1 MKISEL
7 FLKEHETKPTAKYD
21 LYYCA
26 GAIGNIRG
34 TLNIHPNYIMFNPS
48 IENEENRAN
57 FTMEK
62 ILKFNA
68 IIEIEDIKE
77 VQPIDIPTMTEE
89 AEPQTAH
96 LVQLLLFKIGNKKI
110 EEKYKER
117 LKQLKVDH
125 KAIASIDFKM
135 LLDDGRAKETQAEI
149 VEKIN
154 QMIKSV

>member
-1 MKISEL
+1 MLFPNMRIKIPATADLSLLEAKKPQNVPYRVKISEL

-26 GAIGNIRG
+26 GATGNIRG

-68 IIEIEDIKE
+68 II
-77 VQPIDIPTMTEE
+77 
-89 AEPQTAH
+89 
-96 LVQLLLFKIGNKKI
+96 
-110 EEKYKER
+110 
-117 LKQLKVDH
+117 
-125 KAIASIDFKM
+125 
-135 LLDDGRAKETQAEI
+135 
-149 VEKIN
+149 
-154 QMIKSV
+154 

>member
-1 MKISEL
+1 MPHRLKISEL

-26 GAIGNIRG
+26 GATGDIRG

-48 IENEENRAN
+48 IEDEENRAN
-57 FTMEK
+57 FSMDK

-68 IIEIEDIKE
+68 IIEIDDIKE
-77 VQPIDIPTMTEE
+77 VQPIDIPTMMEE
-89 AEPQTAH
+89 ADPETDH
-96 LVQLLLFKIGNKKI
+96 IIQLLLFKIGNKKI

-125 KAIASIDFKM
+125 KAIASIDFKT
-135 LLDDGRAKETQAEI
+135 LRQPDKAK
-149 VEKIN
+149 
-154 QMIKSV
+154 

>member
-1 MKISEL
+1 VPHRVKISEL

-26 GAIGNIRG
+26 GATGNIRG

-48 IENEENRAN
+48 IEDEENRAC
-57 FTMEK
+57 FTMDK

-77 VQPIDIPTMTEE
+77 VQPIDVPAMSVGEE
-89 AEPQTAH
+89 AEPETH
-96 LVQLLLFKIGNKKI
+96 HIVQLLLFKIGNKKI

-135 LLDDGRAKETQAEI
+135 LRSD
-149 VEKIN
+149 
-154 QMIKSV
+154 